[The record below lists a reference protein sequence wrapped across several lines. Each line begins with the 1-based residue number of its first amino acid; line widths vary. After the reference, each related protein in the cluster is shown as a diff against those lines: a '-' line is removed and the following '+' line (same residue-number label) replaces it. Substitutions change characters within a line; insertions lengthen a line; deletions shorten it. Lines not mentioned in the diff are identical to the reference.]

1 MPTLSWALGAKV
13 SVSFVVI
20 INSKIA
26 ESIAEVV
33 VIIAM
38 LRVHELVIGATFLIT
53 MTPKSAAEAVVIS
66 YSGTQG

>member
-38 LRVHELVIGATFLIT
+38 LRVHELVIGAAFLIYL
-53 MTPKSAAEAVVIS
+53 TPKVGVRLAGI
-66 YSGTQG
+66 